1 VKQGTKKTLF
11 SESNVKQGTKKT
23 LFSESN
29 VKQGTKK
36 TSLSNVTHTT
46 KETSFPDSES
56 DSIYHI
62 FF

>member
-1 VKQGTKKTLF
+1 
-11 SESNVKQGTKKT
+11 VKQGTKKT

>member
-1 VKQGTKKTLF
+1 M
-11 SESNVKQGTKKT
+11 KQGTKKT

-56 DSIYHI
+56 DLKRLLIYI
-62 FF
+62 FFKNKSF